1 MAASRNRCSTQVQVD
16 MTSTYVMGIVV
27 GSSLQ
32 EYEQKKES
40 SSRRRFLEKILRW
53 TQKSEGSQNKLKN
66 HNSLFQI
73 E

>member
-1 MAASRNRCSTQVQVD
+1 MAGSRNRCSTQVQVD

-53 TQKSEGSQNKLKN
+53 TQKSEGSQNKLNN